1 MEGHKPFGARD
12 YFIASFVAVVLL
24 VGFSCYLLIRRGYY
38 FDAPPTADMLY
49 VPNKALAGVGM
60 VLLAFTF
67 LLGPISRYFDRFD
80 CWLGLRKELGIVGA
94 FFIAAH
100 SFISYFSLPKKFPN
114 DWISFA
120 SAEFAA
126 GLIGMG
132 LLAFLFVISFRRMIE
147 LLSAP
152 RWWFLQRWG
161 LRLVILLAVIHV
173 YDMKWAG
180 WVKWL
185 TMAPGAPTP
194 ELANPWM
201 PGLGL
206 YVGMF
211 LGWVVIVRIYEN
223 LFLFK
228 DVGLVS
234 KEISNDPILKARG
247 RRFFLGSLTL
257 LILAYSVV
265 ALRWVIE

>member
-12 YFIASFVAVVLL
+12 YFIACFIAAALL
-24 VGFSCYLLIRRGYY
+24 ILFSCYLLVRRGYY
-38 FDAPPTADMLY
+38 FDAPPSADLLY

-67 LLGPISRYFDRFD
+67 LLGPMSRYFDRFD
-80 CWLGLRKELGIVGA
+80 RWLGLRKELGIVSA

-100 SFISYFSLPKKFPN
+100 SVISYFSLPKKFPQE
-114 DWISFA
+114 WISFT
-120 SAEFAA
+120 STEFAA
-126 GLIGMG
+126 GLIGMA
-132 LLAFLFVISFRRMIE
+132 LLAFLFVISFRQMIAY
-147 LLSAP
+147 LTAP

-161 LRLVILLAVIHV
+161 LRLVILLAALHV

-180 WVKWL
+180 WKRWL
-185 TMAPGAPTP
+185 TETPGMVTP

-211 LGWVVIVRIYEN
+211 LGWVILIRAYET
-223 LFLFK
+223 LFLFQN
-228 DVGLVS
+228 VGLIS
-234 KEISNDPILKARG
+234 KEISNDPVLKMRG
-247 RRFFLGSLTL
+247 RRFFLGSFML
-257 LILAYSVV
+257 LLAAYILVG
-265 ALRWVIE
+265 LRWVI